1 MPGCGQNFF
10 FQKHLILPQT
20 GIDRLKNAQKHNDS
34 AKVVIEEQKLSA
46 ADAIIAA
53 YKEINKEENPL
64 LAKSSHFAPQNKEEN
79 PLLAKSSHF
88 APQNKED

>member
-1 MPGCGQNFF
+1 MRAELFLSKTSDLTANW
-10 FQKHLILPQT
+10 KRSLE
-20 GIDRLKNAQKHNDS
+20 NAQKHNDS

-64 LAKSSHFAPQNKEEN
+64 LAKNSHFAPQNKEEN